1 MKLHMKQFDGLTF
14 GMNAEGSSQAKRNFK
29 NRIFYKEMEPRYH
42 IRKMYPCIN
51 ANDLI
56 PLMGMASWKVAEKH
70 METVQFDDDPREIY
84 IIYEKEEKQ

>member
-1 MKLHMKQFDGLTF
+1 MKLHMRQFDGLTF

-51 ANDLI
+51 AKD
-56 PLMGMASWKVAEKH
+56 
-70 METVQFDDDPREIY
+70 R
-84 IIYEKEEKQ
+84 

>member
-1 MKLHMKQFDGLTF
+1 MKLHMRQFDGITF
-14 GMNAEGSSQAKRNFK
+14 GMTAESSSQSTRNFK
-29 NRIFYKEMEPRYH
+29 KRIFYKEMQPKDH
-42 IRKMYPCIN
+42 IRKRYPCIR

-56 PLMGMASWKVAEKH
+56 PLMGMASWMVTEKY